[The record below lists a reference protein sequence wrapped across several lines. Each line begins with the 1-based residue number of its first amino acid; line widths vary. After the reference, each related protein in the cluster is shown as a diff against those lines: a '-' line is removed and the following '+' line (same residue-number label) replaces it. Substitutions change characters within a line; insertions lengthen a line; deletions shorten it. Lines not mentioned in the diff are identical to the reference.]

1 MTAPSL
7 QPTRHRLAARSTDPL
22 ASLPRPL
29 RDRERRSI
37 VGMTPRRL
45 ATLAIAA
52 TIAAAV
58 IVGIASLG
66 PGGSI
71 TPVGEV
77 QGATGTGASPSV
89 AAVPSQGAGRA
100 RPSQALIVR
109 GLAAL
114 PTPKPTP
121 RPTPAPVQTLTGY
134 QWPLPNGRLTLPF
147 GPTPW
152 GSRLVDGERFHD
164 GLDLATFCGDRV
176 VAAHAGTVLA
186 AGRRYD
192 AQMGWIGDLTPYLA
206 RLDEKGLY
214 GTLPI
219 VVVIDDGN
227 GYRSIYAHFGKVVVK
242 PGQVVRAG
250 KLLGYEGAT
259 GRASGCHL
267 HYGLFSPLETATIAI
282 DPQVV
287 KRMKVPGLERARVDP
302 LLVLPAQ
309 RRPSDTAA
317 LPAPSPGRRSAGNG
331 VR

>member
-1 MTAPSL
+1 M
-7 QPTRHRLAARSTDPL
+7 
-22 ASLPRPL
+22 PRPL
-29 RDRERRSI
+29 RDRERGSRAG
-37 VGMTPRRL
+37 VTRRRL
-45 ATLAIAA
+45 ASIGIAA

-77 QGATGTGASPSV
+77 QGAAATGAPPSV
-89 AAVPSQGAGRA
+89 ASISGQVAGRA
-100 RPSQALIVR
+100 RPSPAPIAR
-109 GLAAL
+109 GLTPL
-114 PTPKPTP
+114 PTPKATP
-121 RPTPAPVQTLTGY
+121 HPTPAPVQTLTGY

-152 GSRLVDGERFHD
+152 GSRIVDGERFHD

-192 AQMGWIGDLTPYLA
+192 AQMGWVGDLKPYLA

-287 KRMKVPGLERARVDP
+287 KRMKVPGLEIARVDP

-309 RRPSDTAA
+309 RKSPEAARPG
-317 LPAPSPGRRSAGNG
+317 PSPGRRSAGIG